1 MTRVILMC
9 GLLIALISGC
19 GFNGASDDPSA
30 LKGPKDSLAEPHHG
44 NDKGGK
50 LNADGIDT
58 TTFNVSDST
67 ITLRRASFPEP
78 RGRVVNVMVTGVDSR
93 LGDYTMHADAN
104 HVLRFFVDSG
114 VVEIISIPRDTEADA
129 GFDDTTNLNR
139 LTNVRAN
146 RGRTTYHKEVCRI
159 AGIQRIDHWVEF
171 GFSQAL
177 GLLELLGY
185 DEQATTTLRILRT
198 RQAYRTGDF
207 QRSYNQGQFIRQ
219 VLLKTFDNFDGMTGD
234 LALHVALSFVDTDM
248 DHETC
253 RGLIDAMRAKNF
265 PNDPSNIWVRL
276 KPDVYSKFQVLDFSK
291 ESVKDINQAIDSR
304 VKQLGLDTMKANAAT
319 YEQRLQSLI
328 DKAAADS
335 ARSPGSVVRLLRR
348 PYEQHAWMQV
358 VDKSK
363 RASMRDRI
371 CTMLAVSY
379 RRMKQPAKAEEV
391 ERRVA
396 LERSMR

>member
-1 MTRVILMC
+1 MTRLLLVC

-19 GFNGASDDPSA
+19 GFNGSSDDPAA

-58 TTFNVSDST
+58 TAFSISDST
-67 ITLRRASFPEP
+67 ITLRRSAFPEP
-78 RGRVVNVMVTGVDSR
+78 GGRVVNVMVTGVDSR

-114 VVEIISIPRDTEADA
+114 VVEIISIPRDTEGDA

-234 LALHVALSFVDTDM
+234 LALRVALSFVDTDM

-253 RGLIDAMRAKNF
+253 RALIDAMRAKNF

-304 VKQLGLDTMKANAAT
+304 VKQLGLDTMKATTAT

-328 DKAAADS
+328 EKAAADS

-363 RASMRDRI
+363 RAAMRDRI